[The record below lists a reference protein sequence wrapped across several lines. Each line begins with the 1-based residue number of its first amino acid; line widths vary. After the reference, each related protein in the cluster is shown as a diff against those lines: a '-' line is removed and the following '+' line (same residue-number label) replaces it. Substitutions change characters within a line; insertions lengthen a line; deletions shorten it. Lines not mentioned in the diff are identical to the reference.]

1 MKNKS
6 VLFGSIAGIVTIA
19 FFIVVYL
26 IDKPLVF
33 SPWIAYSPILLYI
46 AAMYLA
52 GVNTREA
59 VDGPFPWRD
68 ALKVAFLT
76 YLVANGWFYLFYYIG
91 HQVDPSL
98 AELQKEIMREALPQ
112 YTEPAKLPEAYKQL
126 DEQSFQPS
134 LGQTILGWAQ
144 GAILGFGLAAL
155 VALLTRRD
163 YSS

>member
-26 IDKPLVF
+26 IEKPLVF

-46 AAMYLA
+46 AGMYLSS
-52 GVNTREA
+52 VMTREEIE
-59 VDGPFPWRD
+59 GPFPWRD
-68 ALKVAFLT
+68 ALRVAFLT
-76 YLVANGWFYLFYYIG
+76 YLIANAWFYFFYYIG
-91 HQVDPSL
+91 HQIDPSL

-126 DEQSFQPS
+126 EEQSFQPS
-134 LGQTILGWAQ
+134 FGQTVLGWAQ

-155 VALLTRRD
+155 VAFLTKRN
-163 YSS
+163 